1 MIVHPVDFPL
11 GSLAAR
17 KSTGWTIER
26 TAETTPRAWFDGG
39 ADWHGDRGRHPL
51 VGSRSV
57 RSYANA
63 EQASP
68 PAWRMFTSSSSKM
81 NLLMWVMVL
90 DVDCSGFFVADG
102 SWKGFFA
109 FSSGATLAVAIVAL
123 LVNVLLLLSERH
135 RWDWPYQ
142 QMKGTQHSDRNFPFH
157 PRLQKPR
164 CALHFPPCVWKAR

>member
-39 ADWHGDRGRHPL
+39 ADWHGDRGFAD
-51 VGSRSV
+51 SV
-57 RSYANA
+57 AYVHKFLIEN
-63 EQASP
+63 EP
-68 PAWRMFTSSSSKM
+68 F
-81 NLLMWVMVL
+81 
-90 DVDCSGFFVADG
+90 D
-102 SWKGFFA
+102 GFFA

-123 LVNVLLLLSERH
+123 L
-135 RWDWPYQ
+135 
-142 QMKGTQHSDRNFPFH
+142 MKGTQHSDRNFPFH

-164 CALHFPPCVWKAR
+164 CALHFPPCVWKVAIRRLILLMPLASHCQPHSPPCMLSAKMIPLSRSLRPSLWRRCA

>member
-63 EQASP
+63 EEASP
-68 PAWRMFTSSSSKM
+68 TAWRMFTSSSSKM
-81 NLLMWVMVL
+81 NFLM
-90 DVDCSGFFVADG
+90 
-102 SWKGFFA
+102 
-109 FSSGATLAVAIVAL
+109 
-123 LVNVLLLLSERH
+123 
-135 RWDWPYQ
+135 
-142 QMKGTQHSDRNFPFH
+142 
-157 PRLQKPR
+157 
-164 CALHFPPCVWKAR
+164 